1 MSIKSNHKHKANL
14 VKHIK
19 LHKDGITMKIQ
30 EYFKKF
36 NIKLLGCI
44 ILCGVFTVN
53 THAEGDKTDEETA
66 APIAAI
72 YVPVIPAFVVNYGGQ
87 GKLKYIK
94 LEVSLRVADSLS
106 SNSVRHHMPLIR
118 DYLVREFSRL
128 NDVDVDTQQGKELV
142 RVKAL
147 DGVKALMAEEE
158 GDAVEVTGLYF
169 NNFVVQR

>member
-1 MSIKSNHKHKANL
+1 MNTKT
-14 VKHIK
+14 K
-19 LHKDGITMKIQ
+19 LHIRSDIKKDGIAMKIQ
-30 EYFKKF
+30 KYINKF
-36 NIKLLGCI
+36 SIKLLACF
-44 ILCGVFTVN
+44 ILCGVLVMN
-53 THAEGDKTDEETA
+53 AHAEDDKANDENS
-66 APIAAI
+66 APLAAI

-94 LEVSLRVADSLS
+94 LEVSLRVKDSLS

-147 DGVKALMAEEE
+147 DGVKAILAEEE
-158 GDAVEVTGLYF
+158 GDSVGITGLYF